1 MKLRYTLPLGLAAAL
16 LLAASRI
23 EVGRTPE
30 KTFGAVT
37 TVDPGPRT
45 YTGQAKGPSA
55 RPHALYRWRGA
66 DGQVQVQSQP
76 PPQGV
81 RAEVF
86 RLTRED
92 ARGGQRG
99 AWTRGEAFEQR
110 FGYRRRSL
118 VGLLAAR
125 LHRAQRSPGV
135 NGDPAQRALALA
147 GRLTASPLNAREEII

>member
-1 MKLRYTLPLGLAAAL
+1 MKIRYTLSLGLAAAL

-23 EVGRTPE
+23 EIGRTPE

-37 TVDPGPRT
+37 TVDTGPHT

-55 RPHALYRWRGA
+55 RPDTLYRWRGA
-66 DGQVQVQSQP
+66 DGQVHVQSRP

-92 ARGGQRG
+92 
-99 AWTRGEAFEQR
+99 
-110 FGYRRRSL
+110 RRQ
-118 VGLLAAR
+118 G
-125 LHRAQRSPGV
+125 
-135 NGDPAQRALALA
+135 
-147 GRLTASPLNAREEII
+147 